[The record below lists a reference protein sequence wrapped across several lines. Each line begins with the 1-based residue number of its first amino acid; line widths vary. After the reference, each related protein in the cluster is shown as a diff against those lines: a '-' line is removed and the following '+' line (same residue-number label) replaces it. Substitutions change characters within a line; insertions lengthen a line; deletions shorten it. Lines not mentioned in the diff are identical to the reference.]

1 MVSKES
7 KDGPKENP
15 KPDETDHV
23 GSEKEKG
30 PENSARQGS
39 HQFNSSA
46 HVSLFVLFF
55 AAPVARTLKNNLS
68 QNFGG

>member
-30 PENSARQGS
+30 PENSWREGP
-39 HQFNSSA
+39 HRFNSSTQ
-46 HVSLFVLFF
+46 VSLSSCLCLFVFF
-55 AAPVARTLKNNLS
+55 
-68 QNFGG
+68 